1 MSDTAKKQHFPIQ
14 KTILAGLIGN
24 AIEFYD
30 FIIYAYLAA
39 YFAIHFF
46 PSNDP
51 TAAIILSYG
60 AFATGMVMRPIG
72 GLLLGSIGDKLGR
85 RLALQLTVTL
95 IAVPTLVIGL
105 LPTYET
111 IGLWAPILLIL
122 LRMLQG
128 LAVGGEY
135 SASIVFMIERSAP
148 NHRGFIGSFSPM
160 GAFLGLLLGTAV
172 CFICLLILGKEA
184 MIEWGWRVPFLLSL
198 VLSFYG
204 VWLRKTITHEPSN
217 NSYLRHQS
225 PIRQVFRRHFNK
237 VLAIAFANTATGIV
251 SFIGFMYIVP
261 WAVKEAG
268 ISSNLALGINLLNL
282 LMVALFCVWGGHL
295 GDRFGCVRVA
305 RLGALILLLG
315 AWPAFALVKTGG
327 DIPLILGGIILA
339 IGQGFFVGP
348 LCAAM
353 ACLLPAN
360 VRITG
365 IGLGYSFSVGVF
377 GGCAPMVTEFLIDR
391 YALVMAPALVI
402 AGGALVSFVALNSA
416 IWKGVGELLPEEMAV
431 SEGQHKI
438 ALNKNDS

>member
-1 MSDTAKKQHFPIQ
+1 MSEIAVSQHFPIR

-72 GLLLGSIGDKLGR
+72 GLLLGSIGDRLGR

-95 IAVPTLVIGL
+95 IAVPTLLIGL
-105 LPTYET
+105 LPTYQA

-122 LRMLQG
+122 LRMIQG

-135 SASIVFMIERSAP
+135 SSSIVFMIERSPP
-148 NHRGFIGSFSPM
+148 NQRGLIGSFSPM

-172 CFICLLILGKEA
+172 CFICLLILGKDT
-184 MIEWGWRVPFLLSL
+184 MIEWGWRVPFLFSL

-204 VWLRKTITHEPSN
+204 VWLRKSISHEPSKTFCI
-217 NSYLRHQS
+217 SDQS
-225 PIRQVFRRHFNK
+225 PIRQVLRFHMRE

-268 ISSNLALGINLLNL
+268 ISSNLALGINLFNL
-282 LMVALFCVWGGHL
+282 FMVALFCVWGGHL
-295 GDRFGCVRVA
+295 GDRFGRVRIA

-327 DIPLILGGIILA
+327 DIQLLIGGVILA
-339 IGQGFFVGP
+339 MGQGFFVGP

-360 VRITG
+360 VRVTG

-377 GGCAPMVTEFLIDR
+377 GGCAPMLTEFLLDR
-391 YALVMAPALVI
+391 YSLVMAPAVVI
-402 AGGALVSFVALNSA
+402 AGGALVSFVALSSSV
-416 IWKGVGELLPEEMAV
+416 WKGAGELLPEERL
-431 SEGQHKI
+431 SFEGH
-438 ALNKNDS
+438 NDRLPSL

>member
-1 MSDTAKKQHFPIQ
+1 MSGIAINQHTPVR

-72 GLLLGSIGDKLGR
+72 GLLMGSIGDRLGR

-105 LPTYET
+105 LPTYEV

-122 LRMLQG
+122 LRMMQG

-135 SASIVFMIERSAP
+135 SSSVVFMIERSP
-148 NHRGFIGSFSPM
+148 SNQRGLIGSFSPM

-172 CFICLLILGKEA
+172 CFVCLLILGKET
-184 MIEWGWRVPFLLSL
+184 MIEWGWRVPFLFSL

-204 VWLRKTITHEPSN
+204 VWLRKSIPHEPSKTI
-217 NSYLRHQS
+217 HIGDQS
-225 PIRQVFRRHFNK
+225 PIRQVLRFHMRK
-237 VLAIAFANTATGIV
+237 VLAIAFANTSTGIV

-268 ISSNLALGINLLNL
+268 ISSNLALGFNLLNL

-295 GDRFGCVRVA
+295 GDRFGCVRIA

-327 DIPLILGGIILA
+327 DLQLIIGGIILA

-353 ACLLPAN
+353 ASLLPAN
-360 VRITG
+360 VRVTG

-377 GGCAPMVTEFLIDR
+377 GGCAPMLTEFLLDR
-391 YALVMAPALVI
+391 YELIMAPAMVI
-402 AGGALVSFVALNSA
+402 AGGALISFLALNSA
-416 IWKGVGELLPEEMAV
+416 IWKGVGELLPEEIGSPV
-431 SEGQHKI
+431 NQP
-438 ALNKNDS
+438 KNGL

>member
-1 MSDTAKKQHFPIQ
+1 MSGIAINQHTPIR

-72 GLLLGSIGDKLGR
+72 GLLMGSIGDRLGR

-105 LPTYET
+105 LPTYEV

-122 LRMLQG
+122 LRMMQG

-135 SASIVFMIERSAP
+135 SSSIVFMIERSPP
-148 NHRGFIGSFSPM
+148 NQRGLIGSFSPM

-172 CFICLLILGKEA
+172 CFVCLLILGKET
-184 MIEWGWRVPFLLSL
+184 MIEWGWRVPFLFSL

-204 VWLRKTITHEPSN
+204 VWLRKSIPHEPSKTI
-217 NSYLRHQS
+217 HIGDQS
-225 PIRQVFRRHFNK
+225 PIRQVLRFHMRK
-237 VLAIAFANTATGIV
+237 VLAIAFANTSTGIV

-268 ISSNLALGINLLNL
+268 ISSNLALGFNLLNL

-295 GDRFGCVRVA
+295 GDRFGCVRIA

-327 DIPLILGGIILA
+327 DLQLIIGGIILA

-353 ACLLPAN
+353 ASLLPAN
-360 VRITG
+360 VRVTG

-377 GGCAPMVTEFLIDR
+377 GGCAPMLTEFLLDR
-391 YALVMAPALVI
+391 YELVMAPAMVI
-402 AGGALVSFVALNSA
+402 AGGALISFLALNSA
-416 IWKGVGELLPEEMAV
+416 IWKGVGELLPEEIGSPV
-431 SEGQHKI
+431 NQP
-438 ALNKNDS
+438 KNGL

>member
-1 MSDTAKKQHFPIQ
+1 MSGIAINQHTPVR

-72 GLLLGSIGDKLGR
+72 GLLMGSIGDRLGR

-105 LPTYET
+105 LPTYEV

-122 LRMLQG
+122 LRMMQG

-135 SASIVFMIERSAP
+135 SSSVVFMIERSP
-148 NHRGFIGSFSPM
+148 SNQRGLIGSFSPM

-172 CFICLLILGKEA
+172 CFVCLLILGKET
-184 MIEWGWRVPFLLSL
+184 MIEWGWRVPFLFSL

-204 VWLRKTITHEPSN
+204 VWLRKSIPHEPSKTI
-217 NSYLRHQS
+217 HIGDQS
-225 PIRQVFRRHFNK
+225 PIRQVLRFHMRK
-237 VLAIAFANTATGIV
+237 VLAIAFANTSTGIV

-268 ISSNLALGINLLNL
+268 ISSNLALGFNLLNL

-295 GDRFGCVRVA
+295 GDRFGCVRIA
-305 RLGALILLLG
+305 RLGALILLVG

-327 DIPLILGGIILA
+327 DLQLIIGGIILA

-353 ACLLPAN
+353 ASLLPAN
-360 VRITG
+360 VRVTG

-377 GGCAPMVTEFLIDR
+377 GGCAPMLTEFLLDR
-391 YALVMAPALVI
+391 YELIMAPAMVI
-402 AGGALVSFVALNSA
+402 AGGALISFLALNSA
-416 IWKGVGELLPEEMAV
+416 IWKGVGELLPEEIGSPV
-431 SEGQHKI
+431 NQP
-438 ALNKNDS
+438 KNGL

>member
-1 MSDTAKKQHFPIQ
+1 MSSIAINQHFPIR

-46 PSNDP
+46 PSSDP

-72 GLLLGSIGDKLGR
+72 GLLMGSIGDRLGR
-85 RLALQLTVTL
+85 RFALQLTVTL

-105 LPTYET
+105 LPTYEI

-122 LRMLQG
+122 LRMMQG

-135 SASIVFMIERSAP
+135 SSSIVFMIERSP
-148 NHRGFIGSFSPM
+148 PGNRGLIGSFSPM
-160 GAFLGLLLGTAV
+160 GAFLGLLMGTAV
-172 CFICLLILGKEA
+172 CFACLLILGKEA
-184 MIEWGWRVPFLLSL
+184 MIEWGWRAPFLFSL

-204 VWLRKTITHEPSN
+204 VWLRRSISHEPSN
-217 NSYLRHQS
+217 ALCIREQS
-225 PIRQVFRRHFNK
+225 PIRQVFRFHMRK

-268 ISSNLALGINLLNL
+268 ISSNLALGHNLLNL
-282 LMVALFCVWGGHL
+282 LMVALFCVWGGHF
-295 GDRFGCVRVA
+295 GDRFGCVRIA

-327 DIPLILGGIILA
+327 DIQLIIGGIILA
-339 IGQGFFVGP
+339 MGQGFFVGP

-360 VRITG
+360 VRVTG

-377 GGCAPMVTEFLIDR
+377 GGCAPMLTEFLLDR
-391 YALVMAPALVI
+391 YALVMAPAIVI
-402 AGGALVSFVALNSA
+402 AGGALISFLGLSSP
-416 IWKGVGELLPEEMAV
+416 IWKGVGELLPEENRLPV
-431 SEGQHKI
+431 
-438 ALNKNDS
+438 N

>member
-1 MSDTAKKQHFPIQ
+1 MSGIAINQNTPIR

-46 PSNDP
+46 PSSDP

-72 GLLLGSIGDKLGR
+72 GLLMGSIGDRLGR

-105 LPTYET
+105 LPTYDV

-122 LRMLQG
+122 LRMMQG

-135 SASIVFMIERSAP
+135 SSSIVFMIERSP
-148 NHRGFIGSFSPM
+148 SNQRGLIGSFSPM

-172 CFICLLILGKEA
+172 CFACLQILGKET
-184 MIEWGWRVPFLLSL
+184 MIEWGWRVPFLFSL

-204 VWLRKTITHEPSN
+204 VWLRKSISHESSN
-217 NSYLRHQS
+217 TLCIPNQS
-225 PIRQVFRRHFNK
+225 PIRQVFRFHMQK

-268 ISSNLALGINLLNL
+268 ISSNLALGFNLLNL

-295 GDRFGCVRVA
+295 GDRFGCVRIA

-327 DIPLILGGIILA
+327 DIQLIIGGIILA
-339 IGQGFFVGP
+339 MGQGFFVGP

-353 ACLLPAN
+353 ACLLPTN
-360 VRITG
+360 VRVTG

-377 GGCAPMVTEFLIDR
+377 GGCAPMLTEFLLDR
-391 YALVMAPALVI
+391 YALVMAPAVVI
-402 AGGALVSFVALNSA
+402 AGGALISFLALNSA
-416 IWKGVGELLPEEMAV
+416 IWKGVGELLPEEIGSPV
-431 SEGQHKI
+431 NQP
-438 ALNKNDS
+438 KNGL

>member
-1 MSDTAKKQHFPIQ
+1 MSGIAINQHTPIR

-72 GLLLGSIGDKLGR
+72 GLLMGSIGDRLGR

-105 LPTYET
+105 LPTYEV

-122 LRMLQG
+122 LRMMQG

-135 SASIVFMIERSAP
+135 SSSIVFMIERSPP
-148 NHRGFIGSFSPM
+148 NGRGLIGSFSPM

-172 CFICLLILGKEA
+172 CFACLLILGKET
-184 MIEWGWRVPFLLSL
+184 MIEWGWRVPFLFSL

-204 VWLRKTITHEPSN
+204 VWLRKTISHESSN
-217 NSYLRHQS
+217 ALCIPDQS
-225 PIRQVFRRHFNK
+225 PIRQVFRFHMRK

-268 ISSNLALGINLLNL
+268 ISSNLALGFNLLNL
-282 LMVALFCVWGGHL
+282 LMVALFCVWGGYL
-295 GDRFGCVRVA
+295 GDRFGCVRIA

-327 DIPLILGGIILA
+327 DLQLIIGGIILA
-339 IGQGFFVGP
+339 MGQGFFVGP

-360 VRITG
+360 VRVTG

-377 GGCAPMVTEFLIDR
+377 GGCAPMLTEFLLDR
-391 YALVMAPALVI
+391 YAFVMAPAMVI
-402 AGGALVSFVALNSA
+402 AGGALISFLALNSP
-416 IWKGVGELLPEEMAV
+416 IWKGVGKLLPEESGLSV
-431 SEGQHKI
+431 
-438 ALNKNDS
+438 N

>member
-1 MSDTAKKQHFPIQ
+1 MSEIAVGQHSPIR
-14 KTILAGLIGN
+14 KTVLAGLIGN

-72 GLLLGSIGDKLGR
+72 GLLMGSIGDRLGR

-105 LPTYET
+105 LPTYEV

-122 LRMLQG
+122 LRMMQG

-135 SASIVFMIERSAP
+135 SSSIVFMIERSP
-148 NHRGFIGSFSPM
+148 PSKRGLIGSFSPM

-172 CFICLLILGKEA
+172 CFVCLLILGKET
-184 MIEWGWRVPFLLSL
+184 MIEWGWRVPFLFSL

-204 VWLRKTITHEPSN
+204 VWLRKSISNEPSKTF
-217 NSYLRHQS
+217 HMGDQS
-225 PIRQVFRRHFNK
+225 PIRQVLRFHMRK
-237 VLAIAFANTATGIV
+237 VLAIAFANTSTGIV

-268 ISSNLALGINLLNL
+268 ISSNLALGFNLLNL

-295 GDRFGCVRVA
+295 GDRFGYVRIA

-327 DIPLILGGIILA
+327 DLQLIIGGIILA
-339 IGQGFFVGP
+339 MGQGFFVGP

-353 ACLLPAN
+353 AGLLPAN
-360 VRITG
+360 VRVTG

-377 GGCAPMVTEFLIDR
+377 GGCAPMLTEFLLDR
-391 YALVMAPALVI
+391 YAFVMAPAMVI
-402 AGGALVSFVALNSA
+402 AGGALISFLALYSA
-416 IWKGVGELLPEEMAV
+416 IWRGVGELLPEEIGSPV
-431 SEGQHKI
+431 NQP
-438 ALNKNDS
+438 KNGL

>member
-1 MSDTAKKQHFPIQ
+1 MNKNVGIPLMSGMTANQHFSTR
-14 KTILAGLIGN
+14 KTIFAGLIGN

-51 TAAIILSYG
+51 AAALILSYG

-72 GLLLGSIGDKLGR
+72 GLLMGSIGDRLGR

-95 IAVPTLVIGL
+95 IAVPTVVIGL
-105 LPTYET
+105 LPTYEV

-122 LRMLQG
+122 LRMVQG

-135 SASIVFMIERSAP
+135 SSSIVFMVERSP
-148 NHRGFIGSFSPM
+148 PSHRGLIGSFSPM

-172 CFICLLILGKEA
+172 CFICLLIFGKEA
-184 MIEWGWRVPFLLSL
+184 MIEWGWRVPFLLSV

-204 VWLRKTITHEPSN
+204 VWLRKSISQESSNTIPP
-217 NSYLRHQS
+217 RDQS
-225 PIRQVFRRHFNK
+225 PIRQVLRFHLRE
-237 VLAIAFANTATGIV
+237 VLAIAFANTSTGIV
-251 SFIGFMYIVP
+251 SFIGFMYIVT

-268 ISSNLALGINLLNL
+268 ISSNLALSLNLFNL
-282 LMVALFCVWGGHL
+282 LMVAIFCVWGGHL
-295 GDRFGCVRVA
+295 GDRFGRVRIA

-327 DIPLILGGIILA
+327 DIQLILGGIILA
-339 IGQGFFVGP
+339 VGQGFFVGP

-353 ACLLPAN
+353 AGLFPAN
-360 VRITG
+360 VRVTG
-365 IGLGYSFSVGVF
+365 MGLGYSFSVGVF
-377 GGCAPMVTEFLIDR
+377 GGLAPMLAEFLLDR
-391 YALVMAPALVI
+391 QGLVMAPAIVI
-402 AGGALVSFVALNSA
+402 TAGALISFVALLFP
-416 IWKGVGELLPEEMAV
+416 IWRGNHSELLPEER
-431 SEGQHKI
+431 
-438 ALNKNDS
+438 

>member
-1 MSDTAKKQHFPIQ
+1 MSGIAISQHTPIR

-72 GLLLGSIGDKLGR
+72 GLLMGSIGDRLGR

-105 LPTYET
+105 LPTYEV

-122 LRMLQG
+122 LRMMQG

-135 SASIVFMIERSAP
+135 SSSIVFMIERSPP
-148 NHRGFIGSFSPM
+148 NQRGLIGSFSPM

-172 CFICLLILGKEA
+172 CFVCLLILGKET
-184 MIEWGWRVPFLLSL
+184 MIEWGWRVPFLFSL

-204 VWLRKTITHEPSN
+204 VWLRKSIPHEPSKTI
-217 NSYLRHQS
+217 HIGDQS
-225 PIRQVFRRHFNK
+225 PIRQVLRFHMRK
-237 VLAIAFANTATGIV
+237 VLAISFANTATGIV

-268 ISSNLALGINLLNL
+268 ISSNLALGFNLLNL

-295 GDRFGCVRVA
+295 GDRFGCVRIA

-327 DIPLILGGIILA
+327 DLQLIIGGIILA
-339 IGQGFFVGP
+339 MGQGFFVGP

-353 ACLLPAN
+353 ASLLPAN
-360 VRITG
+360 VRVTG

-377 GGCAPMVTEFLIDR
+377 GGCAPMLTEFLLDR
-391 YALVMAPALVI
+391 YELVMAPAMVI
-402 AGGALVSFVALNSA
+402 AGGALISFLALNSA
-416 IWKGVGELLPEEMAV
+416 IWKGVGELLPEEIGSPV
-431 SEGQHKI
+431 NQP
-438 ALNKNDS
+438 KNGLRY

>member
-1 MSDTAKKQHFPIQ
+1 MSSIAINQHTPIR

-72 GLLLGSIGDKLGR
+72 GLLMGSIGDRLGR

-105 LPTYET
+105 LPTYEV

-122 LRMLQG
+122 LRMMQG

-135 SASIVFMIERSAP
+135 SSSIVFMIERSP
-148 NHRGFIGSFSPM
+148 SNQRGLIGSFSPM
-160 GAFLGLLLGTAV
+160 GAFLGLLMGTAV
-172 CFICLLILGKEA
+172 CFVCLLILGKET
-184 MIEWGWRVPFLLSL
+184 MIEWGWRVPFLFSL

-204 VWLRKTITHEPSN
+204 VWLRRSISHEPSN
-217 NSYLRHQS
+217 ALFIRDQS
-225 PIRQVFRRHFNK
+225 PIRQVFRFHMRK

-268 ISSNLALGINLLNL
+268 ISSNLALGSNLLNL

-295 GDRFGCVRVA
+295 GDRFGCVRIA

-327 DIPLILGGIILA
+327 DIQLIVGGIILA
-339 IGQGFFVGP
+339 MGQGFFVGP

-360 VRITG
+360 VRVTG

-377 GGCAPMVTEFLIDR
+377 GGCAPMLTEFLLDH
-391 YALVMAPALVI
+391 YALVMAPAMVI
-402 AGGALVSFVALNSA
+402 AGGALVSFLALNSS
-416 IWKGVGELLPEEMAV
+416 IWKGVGELLPEEIGSPV
-431 SEGQHKI
+431 NQP
-438 ALNKNDS
+438 KNGL

>member
-1 MSDTAKKQHFPIQ
+1 MSGIAISQHTPIR

-72 GLLLGSIGDKLGR
+72 GLLMGSIGDRLGR

-105 LPTYET
+105 LPTYEV

-122 LRMLQG
+122 LRMMQG

-135 SASIVFMIERSAP
+135 SSSIVFMIERSPP
-148 NHRGFIGSFSPM
+148 NQRGLIGSFSPM

-172 CFICLLILGKEA
+172 CFVCLLILGKET
-184 MIEWGWRVPFLLSL
+184 MIEWGWRVPFLFSL

-204 VWLRKTITHEPSN
+204 VWLRKSIPHEPSKTI
-217 NSYLRHQS
+217 HIGDQS
-225 PIRQVFRRHFNK
+225 PIRQVLRFHMRK
-237 VLAIAFANTATGIV
+237 VLAISFANTATGIV

-268 ISSNLALGINLLNL
+268 ISSNLALGFNLLNL

-295 GDRFGCVRVA
+295 GDRFGCVRIA

-327 DIPLILGGIILA
+327 DLQLIIGGIILA
-339 IGQGFFVGP
+339 MGQGFFVGP

-353 ACLLPAN
+353 ASLLPAN
-360 VRITG
+360 VRVTG

-377 GGCAPMVTEFLIDR
+377 GGCAPMLTEFLLDR
-391 YALVMAPALVI
+391 YELVMAPAMVI
-402 AGGALVSFVALNSA
+402 AGGALISFLALNSA
-416 IWKGVGELLPEEMAV
+416 IWKGVGELLPEEIGSPV
-431 SEGQHKI
+431 NQP
-438 ALNKNDS
+438 KNGL

>member
-1 MSDTAKKQHFPIQ
+1 MSSSETAVNPSFAIR
-14 KTILAGLIGN
+14 KTILAGLIVN
-24 AIEFYD
+24 EIEFYD
-30 FIIYAYLAA
+30 FIIYAYLAV
-39 YFAIHFF
+39 YFAILFF

-51 TAAIILSYG
+51 AAAMILSYG

-72 GLLLGSIGDKLGR
+72 GLLLGSIGDRLGR
-85 RLALQLTVTL
+85 RLALQITVTL
-95 IAVPTLVIGL
+95 IAVPTFVIGL
-105 LPTYET
+105 LPTYEV

-135 SASIVFMIERSAP
+135 SSSIVFMIERSP
-148 NHRGFIGSFSPM
+148 QNKRGLIGSFSPM

-172 CFICLLILGKEA
+172 CFICLFILGKET
-184 MIEWGWRVPFLLSL
+184 MIEWGWRVPFLFSL

-204 VWLRKTITHEPSN
+204 VWLRKSISHEPSKT
-217 NSYLRHQS
+217 SHTRDQS
-225 PIRQVFRRHFNK
+225 PIRQVLRFHMRA

-251 SFIGFMYIVP
+251 SFIAFMYIVP

-268 ISSNLALGINLLNL
+268 ISSNFALGMNLFNL
-282 LMVALFCVWGGHL
+282 LMVALFCLWGGHL
-295 GDRFGCVRVA
+295 GDRFGRVRIA

-327 DIPLILGGIILA
+327 DIQLIIGGIILA
-339 IGQGFFVGP
+339 LGQGFLVGP

-360 VRITG
+360 VRVTG

-377 GGCAPMVTEFLIDR
+377 GGCAPMLTEFLLDR
-391 YALVMAPALVI
+391 YALVMAPAVVI
-402 AGGALVSFVALNSA
+402 AAGALVSFLALSSA
-416 IWKGVGELLPEEMAV
+416 VWKSVGELLPEERL
-431 SEGQHKI
+431 SYEGR
-438 ALNKNDS
+438 N

>member
-1 MSDTAKKQHFPIQ
+1 MSGIAINQHTPIR

-72 GLLLGSIGDKLGR
+72 GLLMGSIGDRLGR

-105 LPTYET
+105 LPTYEV

-122 LRMLQG
+122 LRMMQG

-135 SASIVFMIERSAP
+135 SSSIVFMIERSP
-148 NHRGFIGSFSPM
+148 SNQRGLIGSFSPM

-172 CFICLLILGKEA
+172 CFVCLLILGKET
-184 MIEWGWRVPFLLSL
+184 MIEWGWRVPFLFSL

-204 VWLRKTITHEPSN
+204 VWLRKSIPHEPSKTI
-217 NSYLRHQS
+217 HIGDQS
-225 PIRQVFRRHFNK
+225 PIRQVLRFHMRK
-237 VLAIAFANTATGIV
+237 VLAIAFANTSTGIV

-268 ISSNLALGINLLNL
+268 ISSNLALGFNLLNL

-295 GDRFGCVRVA
+295 GDRFGCVRIA

-327 DIPLILGGIILA
+327 DLQLIIGGIILA

-353 ACLLPAN
+353 ASLLPAN
-360 VRITG
+360 VRVTG

-377 GGCAPMVTEFLIDR
+377 GGCAPMLTEFLLDR
-391 YALVMAPALVI
+391 YELVMAPAMVI
-402 AGGALVSFVALNSA
+402 AGGALISFLALNSA
-416 IWKGVGELLPEEMAV
+416 IWKGVGELLPEEIGSPV
-431 SEGQHKI
+431 NQP
-438 ALNKNDS
+438 KNGL

>member
-1 MSDTAKKQHFPIQ
+1 MSGIAINQHTPIR

-72 GLLLGSIGDKLGR
+72 GLLMGSIGDRLGR

-105 LPTYET
+105 LPTYEV

-122 LRMLQG
+122 LRMMQG

-135 SASIVFMIERSAP
+135 SSSIVFMIERSP
-148 NHRGFIGSFSPM
+148 SNKRGLIGSFSPM
-160 GAFLGLLLGTAV
+160 GAFLGLLMGTAV
-172 CFICLLILGKEA
+172 CFVCLLILGKET
-184 MIEWGWRVPFLLSL
+184 MIEWGWRAPFLFSL

-204 VWLRKTITHEPSN
+204 VWLRRSISHEPSN
-217 NSYLRHQS
+217 ALFIRDQS
-225 PIRQVFRRHFNK
+225 PIRQVFRFHMRK
-237 VLAIAFANTATGIV
+237 VSAIAFANTATGIV

-268 ISSNLALGINLLNL
+268 ISSNLALGFNLLNL
-282 LMVALFCVWGGHL
+282 LMVALFCLWGGHL
-295 GDRFGCVRVA
+295 GDRFGCVRIA

-327 DIPLILGGIILA
+327 DLQLIIGGIILA
-339 IGQGFFVGP
+339 MGQGFFVGP

-360 VRITG
+360 VRVTG

-377 GGCAPMVTEFLIDR
+377 GGFAPMLTEYLLGR
-391 YALVMAPALVI
+391 HQLVMAPAMVI
-402 AGGALVSFVALNSA
+402 AGGALVSFLALNSS
-416 IWKGVGELLPEEMAV
+416 IWKGVCEFLPEEIGSPV
-431 SEGQHKI
+431 NQ
-438 ALNKNDS
+438 LKNGL

>member
-1 MSDTAKKQHFPIQ
+1 MSDIVVNQRFPMQ

-51 TAAIILSYG
+51 AAAIILSYG

-72 GLLLGSIGDKLGR
+72 GLLLGSIGDRLGR

-105 LPTYET
+105 LPTYEV

-122 LRMLQG
+122 LRMIQG

-135 SASIVFMIERSAP
+135 SASIVFMIERSP
-148 NHRGFIGSFSPM
+148 PSNRGLIGSFSPM

-172 CFICLLILGKEA
+172 CFICLLILGKET
-184 MIEWGWRVPFLLSL
+184 MIEWGWRVPFLFSL

-204 VWLRKTITHEPSN
+204 VWLRRSVSHDPANTFSIHDK
-217 NSYLRHQS
+217 S
-225 PIRQVFRRHFNK
+225 PIRRVLRFHFRE

-268 ISSNLALGINLLNL
+268 ISSHLALGINLLNL

-295 GDRFGCVRVA
+295 GDRFGRVRIA
-305 RLGALILLLG
+305 RLGVLILLLG

-327 DIPLILGGIILA
+327 DIQLIIGGIILA
-339 IGQGFFVGP
+339 MGQGFFVGP

-377 GGCAPMVTEFLIDR
+377 GGCAPMLTELLLDR
-391 YALVMAPALVI
+391 YALIMAPAIVI
-402 AGGALVSFVALNSA
+402 AGGALISFLALSSP
-416 IWKGVGELLPEEMAV
+416 IWKGVGELLPEENV
-431 SEGQHKI
+431 
-438 ALNKNDS
+438 LLVN

>member
-1 MSDTAKKQHFPIQ
+1 MSGIAINQHTPIR

-72 GLLLGSIGDKLGR
+72 GLLMGSIGDRLGR

-95 IAVPTLVIGL
+95 IAMPTLVIGL
-105 LPTYET
+105 LPTYEV

-122 LRMLQG
+122 LRMMQG

-135 SASIVFMIERSAP
+135 SSSIVFMIERSP
-148 NHRGFIGSFSPM
+148 SNQRGLIGSFSPM

-172 CFICLLILGKEA
+172 CFVCLQILGKET
-184 MIEWGWRVPFLLSL
+184 MIEWGWRVPFLFSL

-204 VWLRKTITHEPSN
+204 VWLRKSIPHEPSKTI
-217 NSYLRHQS
+217 HIGDQS
-225 PIRQVFRRHFNK
+225 PIRQVLRFHMRK
-237 VLAIAFANTATGIV
+237 VLAISFANTATGIV

-268 ISSNLALGINLLNL
+268 ISSNLALGFNLLNL

-295 GDRFGCVRVA
+295 GDRFGCVRIA

-327 DIPLILGGIILA
+327 DLQLIIGGIILA

-353 ACLLPAN
+353 ASLLPAN
-360 VRITG
+360 VRVTG

-377 GGCAPMVTEFLIDR
+377 GGCAPMLTEFLLDR
-391 YALVMAPALVI
+391 YELVMAPAMVI
-402 AGGALVSFVALNSA
+402 AGGALISFLALNSA
-416 IWKGVGELLPEEMAV
+416 IWKGVGELLPEEIGSPV
-431 SEGQHKI
+431 NQP
-438 ALNKNDS
+438 KNGL